1 MKKLLLSF
9 IIIIAGIKLT
19 SAQDIPNAGFENW
32 HPYTNGVYPDFW
44 TTSDSIAVNNGGGKS
59 VFDSTD
65 AFEGSKCM
73 HLKSVA
79 IVIIVFNVSG
89 PGIATNGQI
98 SFNGSTFQFFGGSPD
113 TSRSRFFTAR
123 YKYFP
128 TNGTDAAVVKV
139 YLLKNNGGTRD
150 TIADGITEISGTHSS
165 YDQLVLAMNYRDF
178 INQPDT
184 SLIIIQ
190 SSRGINDPT
199 LGVGSELVIDS
210 LGFSGFV
217 GVDELKSAISAA
229 NVYPSPAND
238 HLNIDV
244 TLRNNVSLSFG
255 IYDMNGRMIKSAMM
269 RSTNERI
276 DVSDLSAGKY
286 ILKIGDAK
294 LNQLYSTNF
303 SIAR

>member
-1 MKKLLLSF
+1 MKNLLFIVLIFTGISISF
-9 IIIIAGIKLT
+9 
-19 SAQDIPNAGFENW
+19 AQNIPNAGFEDW
-32 HPYTNGVYPDFW
+32 YPYTSGVYPDFW
-44 TTSDSIAVNNGGGKS
+44 TTSDSIAANNGGGKS
-59 VFDSTD
+59 VYDSTD

-79 IVIIVFNVSG
+79 IVIIVFNVTG

-150 TIADGITEISGTHSS
+150 TIADGVAEISGTHSS

-217 GVDELKSAISAA
+217 GVDELKSAVSSVNIF
-229 NVYPSPAND
+229 PSPAKD
-238 HLNIDV
+238 YLNIDV
-244 TLRNNVSLSFG
+244 ALRNNISLSYG
-255 IYDMNGRMIKSAMM
+255 IFDMSGRLVKTSLMKST
-269 RSTNERI
+269 SERV
-276 DVSDLSAGKY
+276 DVSDLSSGKY